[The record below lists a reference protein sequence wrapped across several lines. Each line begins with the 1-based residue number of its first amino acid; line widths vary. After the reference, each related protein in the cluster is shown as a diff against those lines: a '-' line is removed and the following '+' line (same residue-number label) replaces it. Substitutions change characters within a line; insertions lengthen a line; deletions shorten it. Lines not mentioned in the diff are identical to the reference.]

1 MAEAI
6 TTVYQVAMGL
16 LKAGLGF
23 FDSALEPS
31 MENYLAS
38 LVNTAEKRLSGDCG
52 IQITAGDI
60 DDEQLLAM
68 YADWLYSKRKTGS
81 GKPEMLR
88 EAIRN
93 RQTRDV
99 LKAAA
104 LEEYE

>member
-6 TTVYQVAMGL
+6 TTEFQIALGL

-23 FDSALEPS
+23 FGSALEPS
-31 MENYLAS
+31 MESYLAS
-38 LVNTAEKRLSGDCG
+38 LINTAEKRLFSECR
-52 IQITAGDI
+52 ILVTVGDI

-88 EAIRN
+88 ESIRN
-93 RQTRDV
+93 RQTRDA
-99 LKAAA
+99 LNTAAA
-104 LEEYE
+104 EVCG